1 MSDGRPR
8 LIAVVGPTASGKSS
22 LADEVALRLGTSVV
36 SVDSMQVYRGM
47 DIGTAKEPEESR
59 RVPLLMVDIADVRSD
74 YSAQVFQREA
84 RACVDGLLQ
93 NGRVPVLCG
102 GTGLY
107 LDAVI
112 DEMDFP
118 RGTKGGD
125 SRRKYEELARRQG
138 ATALWEMLRRRDA
151 RSAELIHP
159 NNVRRV
165 ERALELLDEGTSY
178 AKEHEGLK
186 RHAPHYV
193 ASIFA
198 TVRRREELYRR
209 IDARV
214 DAMMA
219 AGLVEEVKAL
229 LDQGLRESTTA
240 AQAIGYKEVVEYLDG
255 NCGLEECMETIK
267 LRSRRYAKR
276 QLSWI
281 RRDGRAREVD
291 LDAMTIEEASEFVI
305 DGFKS
310 DGDE

>member
-8 LIAVVGPTASGKSS
+8 LIAIVGPTASGKSS

-47 DIGTAKEPEESR
+47 DIGTAKEPKESR
-59 RVPLLMVDIADVRSD
+59 RVPLLMVDVADVRSD

-138 ATALWEMLRRRDA
+138 AESLWEMLRSRDA
-151 RSAELIHP
+151 ISAELIHP

-186 RHAPHYV
+186 RHVPHYV

-209 IDARV
+209 IDTRV

-255 NCGLEECMETIK
+255 NCGFEECVETIK

>member
-8 LIAVVGPTASGKSS
+8 LIAIVGPTASGKSS

-47 DIGTAKEPEESR
+47 DIGTAKEPKESR
-59 RVPLLMVDIADVRSD
+59 RVPLLMVDVADVRSD

-138 ATALWEMLRRRDA
+138 AAALWEMLRSHDA

-186 RHAPHYV
+186 RHTPHYV

-255 NCGLEECMETIK
+255 NCGLEECVETIK

>member
-1 MSDGRPR
+1 
-8 LIAVVGPTASGKSS
+8 
-22 LADEVALRLGTSVV
+22 
-36 SVDSMQVYRGM
+36 M
-47 DIGTAKEPEESR
+47 DIGTAKEPIESR
-59 RVPLLMVDIADVRSD
+59 RVPLLMVDVADVRCD

-138 ATALWEMLRRRDA
+138 AAALWEMLRSRDA

-186 RHAPHYV
+186 SHVPHYV

-240 AQAIGYKEVVEYLDG
+240 AQAIGYKEVIEYLDG
-255 NCGLEECMETIK
+255 NCGLEECVETIK